1 MQQLIRTTITLPD
14 DLFNQL
20 KMKSATEDTSVSGLI
35 TKLLRKNYYQ
45 INREKI
51 NKEPLASLGK
61 FSLGVKKIYK
71 NRDKLYENH
80 LQGKLG
86 V

>member
-35 TKLLRKNYYQ
+35 ARLLRKNFYQ
-45 INREKI
+45 INREKT
-51 NKEPLASLGK
+51 NKEPLTSLGK

-71 NRDKLYENH
+71 NRDKLYEKH